1 MLAIGVGKDQRPQH
15 LQASQRVITE
25 RVLSF
30 TTAPPELDTAFQLCQ
45 DITIQAQEN
54 QPKVNLAFK

>member
-1 MLAIGVGKDQRPQH
+1 MLAIGVGKDLRLQH
-15 LQASQRVITE
+15 LQANQQIVTE

-30 TTAPPELDTAFQLCQ
+30 TTAPPELDTVFQLCK
-45 DITIQAQEN
+45 DITIQAPAN